1 MNDRQ
6 SEAAL
11 VVVNARRQSDQT
23 NRQSASNSASL
34 QSAIGRFINW
44 RAEVGGPIRSN
55 HAQRAGCTHGS
66 EAAWL
71 LMALLVVWVA
81 VNWSHCEERCAERQ
95 REVLLHA
102 ILAMTK

>member
-6 SEAAL
+6 SEVSV

-34 QSAIGRFINW
+34 QSAISRFINW
-44 RAEVGGPIRSN
+44 RAEVGGLIRSN
-55 HAQRAGCTHGS
+55 HAQRAGCTNGS

-71 LMALLVVWVA
+71 LMALLVMWVA
-81 VNWSHCEERCAERQ
+81 VNWSHCEECCAERQ
-95 REVLLHA
+95 Q
-102 ILAMTK
+102 